1 MTSVNEQ
8 KRRASIAYILRRRKR
23 GRKTGAK
30 SGGVVKS
37 VNRKIRGHMTFTP
50 MGIAMD
56 RSRYLTL
63 AATVAT
69 ISLPLLCLIVLGFAA
84 SRNAETLA
92 HDGLDPLGLVLVS
105 AVAVL
110 ALGVAV
116 FSVAYLVL
124 FVRRWLSSL
133 LTHKNE

>member
-23 GRKTGAK
+23 GRKTGAN
-30 SGGVVKS
+30 SGRTINS

-50 MGIAMD
+50 AGSAMD

-63 AATVAT
+63 AATVAA
-69 ISLPLLCLIVLGFAA
+69 ISLPLLCLIVLGVAA

-92 HDGLDPLGLVLVS
+92 HDGLDPLGWVLIS

-110 ALGVAV
+110 ALSVAI
-116 FSVAYLVL
+116 FSMAYLVL
-124 FVRRWLSSL
+124 FVWRWLSSL